1 MQSPDFSGACIII
14 TWVIDLLAASSS
26 VLPLLTCPGSTS
38 KLPAIFAHFL
48 WPCSCVHEGLSLIW
62 NLVTILR
69 IWGSIPYP
77 ACDLRHWV
85 PSSTPALGSPS
96 SLPGNH
102 SALVWLLW
110 YQLHAQCLRA
120 VVLLGHLHKHTAQ
133 EVKKLK
139 CAPSRASMC
148 NPQKTAKTP
157 FGGKYKEFY
166 NYKVPW

>member
-1 MQSPDFSGACIII
+1 VSPDFSDACIII
-14 TWVIDLLAASSS
+14 TRVIDLLAASSP
-26 VLPLLTCPGSTS
+26 VLPLLTYTGSTS
-38 KLPAIFAHFL
+38 KVPAILCTSFGHVAVYMRVCL
-48 WPCSCVHEGLSLIW
+48 WFGISF
-62 NLVTILR
+62 TILR

-77 ACDLRHWV
+77 ACDLLHWV

-110 YQLHAQCLRA
+110 YQLRAQCLRA
-120 VVLLGHLHKHTAQ
+120 ELLLGHLHKHTAQ

-139 CAPSRASMC
+139 CTPSRASMC
-148 NPQKTAKTP
+148 NQEKTAKTP

-166 NYKVPW
+166 NYKAPC